1 VGLLEAILGIV
12 APPRCAVCGRGVEAS
27 GWLCERCAAD
37 LARSPA
43 PAGPPPPGVDVAW
56 AAAAYDGVAREL
68 VAALK
73 FRALLGCAE
82 PIAEAIA
89 DGAPPGVLRGRLVP
103 VPASHSRLR
112 SRGFDPAGRIAEL
125 LALRTG
131 LELAPCLGRRDG
143 PRQVGRP
150 RRERLA
156 RPPVVVLVAP
166 APAMAV
172 LVDDVQTTGATLAAC
187 AAALRRG
194 GSRRV
199 AAVSFARAR

>member
-1 VGLLEAILGIV
+1 MGLLEAILGVV
-12 APPRCAVCGRGVEAS
+12 APPLCVVCGRACAAS
-27 GWLCERCAAD
+27 RSLCEECAAE
-37 LARSPA
+37 LARSRA
-43 PAGPPPPGVDVAW
+43 AAGPRPAGVDVAW

-89 DGAPPGVLRGRLVP
+89 LRAPPEVLCGRLVP
-103 VPASHSRLR
+103 VPASRSRLR
-112 SRGFDPAGRIAEL
+112 SRGFDPAGQIAEL

-131 LELAPCLGRRDG
+131 LELAPCLARRDG
-143 PRQVGRP
+143 PPQVGRP

-156 RPPVVVLVAP
+156 RAPVVALVAP
-166 APAMAV
+166 APGMAV

-199 AAVSFARAR
+199 AAVSFARAG